1 MPFHTTAGGLQRN
14 KEQTESVARLR
25 DGDRATE
32 CGGGGPQGL
41 QAAQTALARGVLHGL

>member
-1 MPFHTTAGGLQRN
+1 MTFHTTAGGLQRN

-25 DGDRATE
+25 DGGQGDGVR
-32 CGGGGPQGL
+32 GGPQGL

>member
-1 MPFHTTAGGLQRN
+1 MMTFHTTAGGLQRN

-25 DGDRATE
+25 DGNRAAE
-32 CGGGGPQGL
+32 CGGAPQGL

>member
-1 MPFHTTAGGLQRN
+1 MMTFHTTAGGLQRN

-32 CGGGGPQGL
+32 GGGPLRACRRRRQ
-41 QAAQTALARGVLHGL
+41 H